1 MTKIEIQRKKEAK
14 GIQLISNNNLIGSI
28 WFIQIIAI
36 FTILFVL
43 VSAYKPSNI
52 NDETTYIST
61 ILQLRE
67 YNGIE
72 IYQIDLM
79 KYIRSVESG
88 IKSISTLTLEKP
100 QMYFGIGLVNRLINL
115 TNWLLLIINFLLYP
129 LRLGGYLV
137 LNVMAILGIN
147 TLEGHN
153 HGLSWLINFAN
164 TLKDFTI
171 TYFGFI
177 LE

>member
-1 MTKIEIQRKKEAK
+1 MKKGEAK
-14 GIQLISNNNLIGSI
+14 TLKLIGDNNLITSI

-43 VSAYKPSNI
+43 VSAYKPTNV
-52 NDETTYIST
+52 NDEATYIST

-67 YNGIE
+67 YNGIK

-88 IKSISTLTLEKP
+88 IKSISELTLEKP
-100 QMYFGIGLVNRLINL
+100 QSYFGISLINRLINL
-115 TNWLLLIINFLLYP
+115 TNWLLLIINFMLYP
-129 LRLGGYLV
+129 LRLGGYLL
-137 LNVMAILGIN
+137 LNIMAILGIN
-147 TLEGHN
+147 TQAGHN
-153 HGLSWLINFAN
+153 HGLSWLINFVN
-164 TLKDFTI
+164 SIKDWAI
-171 TYFGFI
+171 PYFGFI